1 MEKDWRW
8 DEYFD
13 HNTVIII
20 LTERVK
26 YIYYLVMNKVSKKKK
41 KEKPEEKSF
50 DEKLQELKIRDEI
63 A

>member
-1 MEKDWRW
+1 
-8 DEYFD
+8 
-13 HNTVIII
+13 
-20 LTERVK
+20 
-26 YIYYLVMNKVSKKKK
+26 MNKVSKKKK